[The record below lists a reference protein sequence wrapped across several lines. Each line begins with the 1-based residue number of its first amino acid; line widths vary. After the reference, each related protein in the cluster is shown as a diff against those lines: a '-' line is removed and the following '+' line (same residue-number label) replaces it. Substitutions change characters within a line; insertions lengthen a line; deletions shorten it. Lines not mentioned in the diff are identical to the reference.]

1 MRFMLRSSS
10 ACDMLSMALAFNCLR
25 NILVTVIA
33 HALAAVLRVADGFL
47 LGSLCE
53 FGEFSTGTG
62 GG

>member
-1 MRFMLRSSS
+1 
-10 ACDMLSMALAFNCLR
+10 MLSMALAFNCFR